1 MIIRLFLMMVIGVA
15 AVGILGSSS
24 LSHLAVI
31 TPDLFGW
38 IFGIVAVVYFLWR
51 YMLWRTGKSE

>member
-1 MIIRLFLMMVIGVA
+1 MMVVGVI
-15 AVGILGSSS
+15 VLGLLGGTS

-38 IFGIVAVVYFLWR
+38 IFGCVAVGYFLYR
-51 YMLWRTGKSE
+51 YLLWRAGKSE